1 MKILTF
7 LFLMSSTLCHAQ
19 SLVLLKKIITTTNLT
34 SETGLSTGINGKLN
48 ENGLYYFEASH
59 TGTLADVW
67 QTDGT
72 PANTVKIESEPVF
85 NLWDRVYFVKDGL
98 FIDTYSE
105 KLLYYSND
113 TDILTEL
120 VFVDD
125 LEIYSPV
132 AFGDGK
138 YLFLVD
144 SLDTVS
150 KLWISDRTVSG
161 TYEIGNVGNYN
172 GFNKLYASPMAAVV
186 YNSNF
191 FVDFEAKIYDPVAD
205 SILEIRDYLAPY
217 KSVNSVTYATVYEN
231 LLFLTVEENAGVK
244 HYIFDLV
251 SHTFYPSVSL
261 ETVDEFKRYNGN
273 LFIMTEREIVRVDL
287 STYAIKKETY
297 LANPGGQF
305 LFHEDQLYFQINIS
319 GNTYKIAKYELN
331 DYTITTYQ
339 DLDINALSNNNP
351 KMAIHDG
358 DLFFIKG
365 FPTGKNLVKYDFV
378 TQTQVIIDTVAVG
391 DTRSYTT
398 ELIEVN
404 GILLASKAVPDEGH
418 EMYYY
423 DATTGTLEPY
433 AIEQVVAFP
442 NPTHDEIQLNIVA
455 TENQIVTLYNSA
467 GHRVMQAAMHG
478 NSIHVNDLVPGSYH
492 GILNNG
498 IDVFRFS
505 FIKD

>member
-7 LFLMSSTLCHAQ
+7 LLLISSTLCHSQ

-85 NLWDRVYFVKDGL
+85 NLWDRLYFVKDGF

-105 KLLYYSND
+105 KLLFYSNE
-113 TDILTEL
+113 TDVLTEL

-125 LEIYSPV
+125 LEFYAPV

-150 KLWISDRTVSG
+150 KLWISDKTVSG
-161 TYEIGNVGNYN
+161 TYEIGNVGDYN

-191 FVDFEAKIYDPVAD
+191 FVDFEAKIYDPLAD
-205 SILEIRDYLAPY
+205 TILMIKDYLAPY

-261 ETVDEFKRYNGN
+261 ETVEEFKPYNGN
-273 LFIMTEREIVRVDL
+273 LIIVTEREIVRVDL
-287 STYAIKKETY
+287 TTFALTKATDRV
-297 LANPGGQF
+297 NPGGRY
-305 LFHEDQLYFQINIS
+305 LFHEDQLYFQINTS
-319 GNTYKIAKYELN
+319 GNTYKISRYDLN
-331 DYTITTYQ
+331 DFTINTYQ
-339 DLDINALSNNNP
+339 DLDINALSNSNP
-351 KMAIHDG
+351 RMAIHDG
-358 DLFFIKG
+358 DLFFILG
-365 FPTGKNLVKYDFV
+365 YPMGKNLVKYDFV

-391 DTRSYTT
+391 DTRSYET

-404 GILLASKAVPDEGH
+404 GILLASKAVPKEGH

-433 AIEQVVAFP
+433 SVKQVVAFP
-442 NPTHDEIQLNIVA
+442 NPAHEEIRLDIVP
-455 TENQIVTLYNSA
+455 TENQKITLYNST
-467 GHRVMQAAMHG
+467 GQMVRQVVMNG
-478 NSIHVNDLVPGSYH
+478 NSIHVKDLIPGAYH
-492 GILNNG
+492 GILSNG
-498 IDVFRFS
+498 TDVFRFS